1 MGKNIVDL
9 HVHSI
14 YSDGC
19 LSPKEIIELAKK
31 ESITTLAI
39 TDHDN
44 IEGSKELIRL
54 NPEGINIYSGVELT
68 AKANKGRMHILGYN
82 IDLENEKL
90 NEKLKEMK
98 DASIY
103 NIMLYVE
110 LLKKYFAIII
120 PEEELN
126 NLLSIKGN
134 IGRPQLALLLIKL
147 GYCRTVDEAFNKY
160 LIFVY
165 EKTRTI
171 KKGLTKEECIDLITS
186 AGGIASLAHFN
197 SLKMSLEELKNE
209 ILYLKS
215 IGLGAI
221 ESTHINLSDE
231 ERSLARNIATEYNLL
246 ETGGTDYHGPKVKP
260 DVYIGTGRNGNVLIP
275 ENTLSLTKKYPSR
288 YN

>member
-19 LSPKEIIELAKK
+19 LSPEEIIELAKK

-209 ILYLKS
+209 ILSLKFL
-215 IGLGAI
+215 GLGAI

-246 ETGGTDYHGPKVKP
+246 ETGGTDYHCPKVKP

>member
-19 LSPKEIIELAKK
+19 LSPEEIIELAKK

>member
-9 HVHSI
+9 HAHSI

-215 IGLGAI
+215 LGLGAI

>member
-19 LSPKEIIELAKK
+19 LSPEEIIELAKK

-209 ILYLKS
+209 ILYLKFL
-215 IGLGAI
+215 GLGAI

-231 ERSLARNIATEYNLL
+231 ERSLARNIETEYNLL

>member
-1 MGKNIVDL
+1 MEKNIVDL
-9 HVHSI
+9 HVHSV

-31 ESITTLAI
+31 ANITTLAI

-82 IDLENEKL
+82 IDLENENL
-90 NEKLKEMK
+90 NKKLKEMK

-103 NIMLYVE
+103 NIMLYIE

-120 PEEELN
+120 PEEEIN

-147 GYCRTVDEAFNKY
+147 GYCKTVEEAFNKY

-165 EKTRTI
+165 EKTRGI

-186 AGGIASLAHFN
+186 AGGVASLAHFN
-197 SLKMSLEELKNE
+197 SLKMSLEELKLE
-209 ILYLKS
+209 IEYLKS
-215 IGLGAI
+215 LGLGAI

-231 ERSLARNIATEYNLL
+231 ERSLARNIAAEYNLL

-260 DVYIGTGRNGNVLIP
+260 DIQLGTGRNNNVYIP
-275 ENTLSLTKKYPSR
+275 ENTLSLTKKIKNR
-288 YN
+288 YI

>member
-19 LSPKEIIELAKK
+19 LSPEEIIELAKK

-171 KKGLTKEECIDLITS
+171 KKGLTKEECIDLITN

-215 IGLGAI
+215 LGLGAI
-221 ESTHINLSDE
+221 ESTHINLLDE
-231 ERSLARNIATEYNLL
+231 ERNLARNIATEYNLL

-260 DVYIGTGRNGNVLIP
+260 DVQIGTGRNNNVDIP
-275 ENTLSLTKKYPSR
+275 ENTLSLTKKIKNR